1 MSINELQALRSFK
14 LSGRFPDFEGKSL
27 LKRKEYYDMVNSRE
41 YYKKEDFA
49 LYLGDCLDI
58 LLQIEKGSVTTI
70 FADPPYNLSNGG
82 ISCRAGKMVSVNKGD
97 WDKSKGFEKDYE
109 FTYNWIKACRE
120 VLKPNGTIW
129 ISGTPHNIY
138 QVGYALQSL
147 GFHIMNEISWY
158 KPNAPPNLSCRYFA
172 HAHETIL
179 WAKKSK
185 DAKHIFNYQLMK
197 EWDDKFTPSGKQMRS
212 LWNIPLTPQSEK
224 FLGRHPTQKPIELL
238 KRIIASSSNKNDVIL
253 DPFNG
258 SGTTG
263 VVSKILG
270 RKYVGIDKEKPY
282 LDLTIR
288 RFNSVANTSDFR
300 VDLKG
305 VRRQYEELFN
315 EKPANNLNA
324 SQIKAFIEE
333 SNKQFESEFP

>member
-1 MSINELQALRSFK
+1 MRI
-14 LSGRFPDFEGKSL
+14 
-27 LKRKEYYDMVNSRE
+27 YH
-41 YYKKEDFA
+41 KKEDFA
-49 LYLGDCLDI
+49 LYLGDCLDV
-58 LLQIEKGSVTTI
+58 LPDLDAGSVTTI

-97 WDKSKGFEKDYE
+97 WDKSQGFQKDYE

-120 VLKPNGTIW
+120 VLKPDGTIW

-172 HAHETIL
+172 HAHETVL

-185 DAKHIFNYQLMK
+185 DARHTFNYETMK
-197 EWDDKFTPSGKQMRS
+197 AWEDRFTPSGRQMRS
-212 LWNIPLTPQSEK
+212 VWWIPLTPQSEK
-224 FLGRHPTQKPIELL
+224 LLGRHPTQKPIELL
-238 KRIIASSSNKNDVIL
+238 KRIIASSSNKNDLIL

-263 VVSKILG
+263 VVSRILG
-270 RKYVGIDKEKPY
+270 RKYVGIEKEKPF
-282 LDLTIR
+282 LDLTVKR
-288 RFNSVANTSDFR
+288 MNSVQLKTSMSLQDAR
-300 VDLKG
+300 KN
-305 VRRQYEELFN
+305 YEGLFK
-315 EKPANNLNA
+315 EKPAKNLSALEIQNFINEANA
-324 SQIKAFIEE
+324 
-333 SNKQFESEFP
+333 QFESEYP